1 MRDGVRRICH
11 EEPRLPH
18 QFHPDCDRED
28 IETAID
34 AWCELFDAPRPEVR
48 VTEAVANEINRGEDV
63 LCSHHDGAV
72 SGGRSLAA
80 AQ

>member
-1 MRDGVRRICH
+1 MKDPISLTGFIQIAIVV
-11 EEPRLPH
+11 
-18 QFHPDCDRED
+18 ED
-28 IETAID
+28 IEAAID